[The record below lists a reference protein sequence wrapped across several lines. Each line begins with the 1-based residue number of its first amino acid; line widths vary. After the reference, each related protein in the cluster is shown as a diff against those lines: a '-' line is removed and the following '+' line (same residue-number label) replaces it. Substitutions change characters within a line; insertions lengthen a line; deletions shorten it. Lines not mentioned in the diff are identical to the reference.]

1 MSVSGVA
8 ERTCRMLKPCFR
20 AVETTDRRRA
30 KIWAPS
36 RVRNEPEIFILT
48 FIILRSCSARLLV
61 KGTSKSVRNRS
72 VSVLNFFSLMSRLW
86 PGRCFWR
93 FPGLPSKL
101 GQFAMKR
108 QAEPDRRPISV
119 DKGRNPF
126 GRERLRARP
135 SRFAH
140 GGVGLE
146 QQIAHEFGPGLG
158 IEFDQT
164 LEFAQDM
171 GVAEGVGDLVHP
183 TAVGSKVVVHDNA
196 SFQFLGDRASLSPAR

>member
-1 MSVSGVA
+1 MAGA
-8 ERTCRMLKPCFR
+8 
-20 AVETTDRRRA
+20 
-30 KIWAPS
+30 
-36 RVRNEPEIFILT
+36 
-48 FIILRSCSARLLV
+48 LL
-61 KGTSKSVRNRS
+61 
-72 VSVLNFFSLMSRLW
+72 LALSRLA
-86 PGRCFWR
+86 
-93 FPGLPSKL
+93 LEL

-158 IEFDQT
+158 IEFYQT
-164 LEFAQDM
+164 LFFPRIWALQK
-171 GVAEGVGDLVHP
+171 AWA
-183 TAVGSKVVVHDNA
+183 T
-196 SFQFLGDRASLSPAR
+196 LSIRPQ